1 MSVIGEFLFGFFV
14 PFGRRPALVVPVHGR
29 SDAVLLFEKL
39 DVVGG
44 IGELAF
50 RSDVGD
56 GFVGRYEQQA
66 GVGQPSFEK
75 PFVGRFVEMLDE
87 FLLERG
93 QALMA

>member
-56 GFVGRYEQQA
+56 A
-66 GVGQPSFEK
+66 
-75 PFVGRFVEMLDE
+75 FVGRFVEMLDE